1 MNQNTFVIETIT
13 TVNGEIKTH
22 SIAYVSPLTA
32 KLHRIARR
40 LLSFRL
46 PKTSKQL

>member
-1 MNQNTFVIETIT
+1 MNQNTFVIESIT
-13 TVNGEIKTH
+13 LVSGKIKKH
-22 SIAYVSPLTA
+22 SIAYVSPLNA

-46 PKTSKQL
+46 PV